1 MPQPSDLELFLK
13 TADGESSGGTL
24 LSAAGSSALPQPQV
38 VSRLAPGKRGPVGMG
53 FRNNFTRVNSGAPP
67 VPDAGASSQKSLLPK
82 LGSFM
87 SQASR
92 PNLQDLVKAASAGA
106 MTRVAIEEEARRQAG
121 EPVEKTASESPVN
134 ISSKEYIDKLAH
146 GLDWAAENLDKIA
159 FEVGPGKGPGAL
171 PVSQATAS
179 TPLPDHKGQGHQQ
192 PPTHPGVE
200 KARPSDAA
208 GNALETNKATPGHA
222 PTKIAS
228 LAERNAERL
237 SKLGSKTK
245 CCEHCGKEKAA
256 CTCSKTAALQE
267 KNLARLSKVAED
279 RINPAHISAG
289 AAVPPETS
297 MSGQPGGMPVGGKPG
312 PGMDLASTTTGA
324 IGYTK
329 GQAKAGPK
337 ADLGKYFKEPALSGA
352 TDKTLAAAFDSTS
365 KAGTKFASAE
375 QAEGEK
381 VAAARAFVEELLEG
395 A

>member
-1 MPQPSDLELFLK
+1 
-13 TADGESSGGTL
+13 
-24 LSAAGSSALPQPQV
+24 
-38 VSRLAPGKRGPVGMG
+38 
-53 FRNNFTRVNSGAPP
+53 
-67 VPDAGASSQKSLLPK
+67 
-82 LGSFM
+82 M

-92 PNLQDLVKAASAGA
+92 PNLQDLVKAASAGV

-121 EPVEKTASESPVN
+121 EPVEKTASDTTTVA
-134 ISSKEYIDKLAH
+134 SKEYIDKLAH

-171 PVSQATAS
+171 PVSHATAS

-208 GNALETNKATPGHA
+208 GNALETNKASTPGHA

-237 SKLGSKTK
+237 KKLAGKDEPKS
-245 CCEHCGKEKAA
+245 CEHCGKEKDA
-256 CTCSKTAALQE
+256 CSCKTASIQ
-267 KNLARLSKVAED
+267 KNLERLSKVAED

-352 TDKTLAAAFDSTS
+352 TDKTLAVAFDSTP
-365 KAGTKFASAE
+365 KAGTKFASAGESTE
-375 QAEGEK
+375 QVAGEK
-381 VAAARAFVEELLEG
+381 VAAARAFVEDLLKG
-395 A
+395 N

>member
-1 MPQPSDLELFLK
+1 
-13 TADGESSGGTL
+13 
-24 LSAAGSSALPQPQV
+24 
-38 VSRLAPGKRGPVGMG
+38 
-53 FRNNFTRVNSGAPP
+53 
-67 VPDAGASSQKSLLPK
+67 
-82 LGSFM
+82 M

-121 EPVEKTASESPVN
+121 EPTEKTASATTDV
-134 ISSKEYIDKLAH
+134 SSKEYIDKLAH

-192 PPTHPGVE
+192 PPTHPGTAKV
-200 KARPSDAA
+200 RPSDVA
-208 GNALETNKATPGHA
+208 GNALETNTASTPGHA

-228 LAERNAERL
+228 LADRNVDRL
-237 SKLGSKTK
+237 KKLASKDEPKS
-245 CCEHCGKEKAA
+245 CEHCGKEKDA
-256 CTCSKTAALQE
+256 CTCKTASLQE
-267 KNLARLSKVAED
+267 KNLARLTKIAED

-289 AAVPPETS
+289 AATPPETS

-352 TDKTLAAAFDSTS
+352 TDKTLAVAFDSTS

-375 QAEGEK
+375 NTEQVEGEK
-381 VAAARAFVEELLEG
+381 VAAARAFVEDLLKG
-395 A
+395 N